1 MDALAY
7 DLKNICDRNRD
18 GGHTTRANR
27 HRTLQLATRQ
37 LRRGGFR
44 LKSAHSL
51 KPKHV
56 KYLVGQWQHEGLQT
70 GTIKN
75 RMGAVRWWAGK
86 VNKASVIPA
95 DNIELGIENRE
106 RDDSDRGQKL
116 DLEKM
121 ENVECPR
128 MQMSMR
134 LMSAFGLRME
144 EALKFNPDIAD
155 QGDKIALKPSWTKGG
170 RYREIPIH
178 TERHRELLNEAK
190 ELAEGGSLIP
200 EEKSY
205 IQHRKAFENCILKNG
220 FSNLHGLRHN
230 YAQWR
235 YQQLTGWKAPK
246 LDDGKK
252 REDMNP
258 FQLKQ
263 DAKALQ
269 IIAKE
274 LGHNRPAITKV
285 YVG

>member
-27 HRTLQLATRQ
+27 HRTLQAATRQ

-56 KYLVGQWQHEGLQT
+56 KYLITQWQNNGLKA

-86 VNKASVIPA
+86 VNKASVIPR

-106 RDDSDRGQKL
+106 RAGDDKGQKL
-116 DLEKM
+116 DLEKL
-121 ENVECPR
+121 ENIDCPK

-155 QGDKIALKPSWTKGG
+155 KGDNLALKPSWTKGG

-178 TERHRELLNEAK
+178 SERHRELINEAK

-200 EEKSY
+200 ADKNY
-205 IQHRKAFENCILKNG
+205 IQHRKAFEHQALKAG
-220 FSNLHGLRHN
+220 FTNLHGLRHN

-235 YQQLTGWKAPK
+235 YSELTGHKCPK
-246 LDDGKK
+246 VENGLP
-252 REDMNP
+252 RADMTLA
-258 FQLKQ
+258 QLRQ
-263 DAKALQ
+263 DKMALQ
-269 IIAKE
+269 TIAKE
-274 LGHNRPAITKV
+274 LGHNRPEITKV

>member
-27 HRTLQLATRQ
+27 HRTLQAATRQ

-44 LKSAHSL
+44 LKSARSI

-56 KYLVGQWQHEGLQT
+56 NYLVKHWQSEGLKS

-86 VNKASVIPA
+86 VNKASVIPR

-106 RDDSDRGQKL
+106 TEGEDRGQKL
-116 DLEKM
+116 DMDKLEGI
-121 ENVECPR
+121 ECPK

-144 EALKFNPDIAD
+144 EALKFNPKFAD
-155 QGDKIALKPSWTKGG
+155 KDDRLALKPSWTKGG

-178 TERHRELLNEAK
+178 SERHRELINEAK

-200 EEKSY
+200 EEKNY
-205 IQHRKAFENCILKNG
+205 IQHRKAFEHATLKAG
-220 FSNLHGLRHN
+220 FNNLHGLRHN

-235 YQQLTGWKAPK
+235 YSELTEHKCPK
-246 LDDGKK
+246 VEGGLK
-252 REDMNP
+252 RENMTLA
-258 FQLKQ
+258 QL
-263 DAKALQ
+263 AKDKMALQ
-269 IIAKE
+269 TIAKE
-274 LGHNRPAITKV
+274 LGHNRLEITKV